1 MDLWKRSSDVGSA
14 CVAWVPDDG
23 HSSATKRCL
32 IAIVMAEK
40 REMTAPVAPDVTTL
54 REVALNH
61 LARFATT
68 EQGLEQ
74 VLARYMRRWA
84 RRSEQANVESDVIER
99 VVSSS
104 GAKIAQ
110 VCQDIVRLGIVDDGS
125 YARSKARGLTRTGRS
140 RQAVAA
146 TLIQR
151 GVATPVLSE
160 ALDEVLGSSGDE
172 EGRSHEL
179 GAALVL
185 ARKRR
190 LGPFSARVSDE
201 EAGVSVS
208 DEDTRKAL
216 GIFARHGFSR
226 DVADAVLS
234 MDFDEA
240 EERVI
245 AIKAL

>member
-1 MDLWKRSSDVGSA
+1 
-14 CVAWVPDDG
+14 
-23 HSSATKRCL
+23 
-32 IAIVMAEK
+32 MAEK

-54 REVALNH
+54 REFALNH

-74 VLARYMRRWA
+74 VLVRYMRRWA
-84 RRSEQANVESDVIER
+84 RRAEKAHVEGDVIER
-99 VVSSS
+99 VVASS
-104 GAKIAQ
+104 GAEIAQ

-125 YARSKARGLTRTGRS
+125 YARSRARGLTRTGRS

-172 EGRSHEL
+172 DGRRHEL
-179 GAALVL
+179 GAALVM

-190 LGPFSARVSDE
+190 LGPFSPRESDE
-201 EAGVSVS
+201 APDDAAAG
-208 DEDTRKAL
+208 DDTRKAL

-226 DVADAVLS
+226 DVAETVLS
-234 MDFDEA
+234 MDFEEA

-245 AIKAL
+245 AIRGL